1 MTGVPHVDTRRWRS
15 ILRRELPQIARIV
28 FVAAVAWQI
37 CLSLG
42 ATQPPLYAAL
52 VPLVSLRDDPFSAFN
67 LSLAR
72 LVGVVAGLTI
82 AIGVLAV
89 LRPTT
94 AAIAAVLAAA
104 LLVGVV
110 LRIGDVLNTQ
120 VAVSAMLVFS
130 STDAS
135 DYAATR
141 FWETGVGTA
150 TTLLLAPFLFPANP
164 LNAARAELA
173 RVADGLVD
181 ALRSA
186 TRLVGEG
193 RVEHPERRAVLR
205 RVVDD
210 LATLTA
216 ALRVLGTQIG
226 TAKRSARWAVV
237 RRSAMRATG
246 ELEPT
251 RRLAVRLTRNLE
263 AFADEATTLSGRRA
277 STGTPPCARTSWVG
291 SPSHWSPAWSPRS
304 RAGPSA
310 TISCGRGRRSRRPA
324 PRTTRRWLR
333 CCAAPCTAW
342 WRSWRRSPRE

>member
-1 MTGVPHVDTRRWRS
+1 MSSAPHGDTRRWRS

-164 LNAARAELA
+164 LTAARAELA

-181 ALRSA
+181 ALRSS

-193 RVEHPERRAVLR
+193 RVEDPER
-205 RVVDD
+205 
-210 LATLTA
+210 TA
-216 ALRVLGTQIG
+216 CCGG
-226 TAKRSARWAVV
+226 S
-237 RRSAMRATG
+237 S
-246 ELEPT
+246 
-251 RRLAVRLTRNLE
+251 
-263 AFADEATTLSGRRA
+263 TT
-277 STGTPPCARTSWVG
+277 
-291 SPSHWSPAWSPRS
+291 SPR
-304 RAGPSA
+304 
-310 TISCGRGRRSRRPA
+310 
-324 PRTTRRWLR
+324 
-333 CCAAPCTAW
+333 
-342 WRSWRRSPRE
+342 

>member
-28 FVAAVAWQI
+28 FVAAVAWQT

-94 AAIAAVLAAA
+94 TAIAAVLAAA

-130 STDAS
+130 STDAT

-150 TTLLLAPFLFPANP
+150 TTLVLAPFLFPANP

-173 RVADGLVD
+173 TVADGLVD

-193 RVEHPERRAVLR
+193 RVEDPERRAVLR

-263 AFADEATTLSGRRA
+263 AFADEARTLSGRQGFGRDATLRSDQLGRLVEPLESCVVAALSGRPFGDDLVRA
-277 STGTPPCARTSWVG
+277 RAAIDEARAADHTPVASVL
-291 SPSHWSPAWSPRS
+291 
-304 RAGPSA
+304 
-310 TISCGRGRRSRRPA
+310 RRPLHRMVEELEA
-324 PRTTRRWLR
+324 F
-333 CCAAPCTAW
+333 AA
-342 WRSWRRSPRE
+342 

>member
-120 VAVSAMLVFS
+120 VAVSAMLV
-130 STDAS
+130 
-135 DYAATR
+135 
-141 FWETGVGTA
+141 
-150 TTLLLAPFLFPANP
+150 
-164 LNAARAELA
+164 LA
-173 RVADGLVD
+173 R
-181 ALRSA
+181 
-186 TRLVGEG
+186 
-193 RVEHPERRAVLR
+193 
-205 RVVDD
+205 
-210 LATLTA
+210 
-216 ALRVLGTQIG
+216 
-226 TAKRSARWAVV
+226 
-237 RRSAMRATG
+237 
-246 ELEPT
+246 PT
-251 RRLAVRLTRNLE
+251 R
-263 AFADEATTLSGRRA
+263 
-277 STGTPPCARTSWVG
+277 P
-291 SPSHWSPAWSPRS
+291 
-304 RAGPSA
+304 
-310 TISCGRGRRSRRPA
+310 
-324 PRTTRRWLR
+324 TTRRPVSGRLEWAR
-333 CCAAPCTAW
+333 P
-342 WRSWRRSPRE
+342 RRSCSRPSSSPPTR